1 MPCYPIPTGAL
12 APWLTEVTLAC
23 AALGSIVVALIT
35 RETKQ
40 MFRWTEIKL
49 LILAVIQQ
57 LSQPNSYSTIRCK
70 QTKKRVNESKKKK
83 VWNAKRWK
91 GDKKAIHEQ
100 MHNCLD
106 AKSNS
111 TSKTSRDFEL
121 HVFNVSCHD
130 TRNTEKFSW
139 KVVIPT
145 PSSTPLSSSTNLFQ
159 WDILASSVPKARVG
173 HNCCPWQSS

>member
-1 MPCYPIPTGAL
+1 MGIMLVHPCIENFYAKGRECLGERILCKVTQWRKGEGNLLAIPLMGSKILPTHLSRCPAILFLLGAL
-12 APWLTEVTLAC
+12 APWLTEVTLVR

-83 VWNAKRWK
+83 SMEREEMK
-91 GDKKAIHEQ
+91 G
-100 MHNCLD
+100 
-106 AKSNS
+106 
-111 TSKTSRDFEL
+111 R
-121 HVFNVSCHD
+121 
-130 TRNTEKFSW
+130 
-139 KVVIPT
+139 
-145 PSSTPLSSSTNLFQ
+145 
-159 WDILASSVPKARVG
+159 
-173 HNCCPWQSS
+173 